1 MNFEGPEVRCSG
13 TGHHWVKLE
22 WGDPSLLEPS
32 ASLEAVGSQDSSQ
45 DSSVGPTSPRDDEDA
60 INDTY
65 ENYLEI
71 AYAKEVED
79 DGYMQDEDRMEEG
92 PFEEEIDRTEVF
104 PLLPNIV
111 FTAEMFS
118 ARTGWTTIYK
128 GSGGTCTVEGL
139 QPSTEVQFRVRVME
153 QEQMS
158 PWTLFSVTTKACPG
172 SVNEL
177 VEAVKDDNAT
187 AVRDV
192 MTDLTKYSQIER
204 VDVVAEE
211 GHTAL
216 VSSIMTGSRDAL
228 AVLVEK
234 RAGIAA
240 PTGGPHLTPLLM
252 AAFFGRTDFA
262 RRLRAAGASWNH
274 PDRNGMTPL
283 HYAVCGCQIGIVT
296 QALQEG
302 ADPKILAGRHPILSL
317 AVISSYVRK
326 SPRMRGIAKKESIET
341 DDYEKMVETL
351 VEGGA
356 QVNQIGYGGNAALHV
371 ALTLHQAKLAR
382 LLYSLGGDVNLTN
395 ARGYTPTFL
404 ATLSGHALDTPTP
417 RDDDHP
423 PMNELEELI
432 YQCQ

>member
-1 MNFEGPEVRCSG
+1 MEGPEVRCGG

-22 WGDPSLLEPS
+22 WGDPSLQEPS
-32 ASLEAVGSQDSSQ
+32 ASLEEAGSQDDSAQESSI
-45 DSSVGPTSPRDDEDA
+45 GPTSPRDDEEA
-60 INDTY
+60 VNDTY

-79 DGYMQDEDRMEEG
+79 DGYLQDEDGMEEG

-104 PLLPNIV
+104 SVLPRVV
-111 FTAEMFS
+111 FTVEMFS
-118 ARTGWTTIYK
+118 ARTGWTPIYK
-128 GSGGTCTVEGL
+128 GSGGTCNVEGL
-139 QPSTEVQFRVRVME
+139 QPSTEVQFRVSVTEHERT
-153 QEQMS
+153 S
-158 PWTLFSVTTKACPG
+158 PWTLFSVTTKECPG
-172 SVNEL
+172 SGNDL
-177 VEAVKDDNAT
+177 VEAVKENNAT

-192 MTDLTKYSQIER
+192 IADLTKYSQIER

-234 RAGIAA
+234 RAGVAA
-240 PTGGPHLTPLLM
+240 PTGGPHLTPLVM

-262 RRLRAAGASWNH
+262 RRLRAAGATWNH
-274 PDRNGMTPL
+274 PDRNGLTPL
-283 HYAVCGCQIGIVT
+283 HYAVCGCQTGLVT
-296 QALQEG
+296 MALQEG
-302 ADPKILAGRHPILSL
+302 ADPKVLAGGHPILSL
-317 AVISSYVRK
+317 AVISAYVRK
-326 SPRMRGIAKKESIET
+326 SPRMRGIAKKESNEK
-341 DDYEKMVETL
+341 DDFGKMIDIL

-356 QVNQIGYGGNAALHV
+356 QVNQVGYGGNAALHV

-382 LLYSLGGDVNLTN
+382 LIYSLGGDTNLTN

-404 ATLSGHALDTPTP
+404 ATLSGHQLDTPTP
-417 RDDDHP
+417 RDDDRP